1 MGALSCHPRNS
12 YMKKL
17 LFFIPFF
24 LSLTGFA
31 QIRLELMGGFNDV
44 NLSTIGRLPFSANH
58 FPEGEYVPISSFHAG
73 AATAITLGKQWVL
86 EPGLLYFGNG
96 AHLNAAYLNPGIASF
111 VNETIHLYYLR
122 LPVNVLYK
130 IVTAGSFHV
139 FAGAGLYVA
148 RGIRG
153 NEKGQELDEGPIQF
167 PTRTINDKVKFG
179 GQPSFLGTYL
189 TATPYEVGYTILA
202 GIGWKDFQL
211 RPSISNGFIKVFP
224 GSDKLWNGA
233 ATVSLVY
240 QL

>member
-1 MGALSCHPRNS
+1 
-12 YMKKL
+12 MKKL

-31 QIRLELMGGFNDV
+31 QIRVELMGGYNDV
-44 NLSTIGRLPFSANH
+44 NLSNIGRLPFSANH

-73 AATAITLGKQWVL
+73 AAMTIALGKKWAL
-86 EPGLLYFGNG
+86 EPGLLYFGTG

-111 VNETIHLYYLR
+111 FDVNIHLYYLR

-130 IVTAGSFHV
+130 IVTAGPFHV

-148 RGIRG
+148 RGIWG
-153 NEKGQELDEGPIQF
+153 NEKGQVLAEGAMQYP
-167 PTRTINDKVKFG
+167 PETMNEKVRFG
-179 GQPSFLGTYL
+179 SQPSPDGTYL
-189 TATPYEVGYTILA
+189 AATPYDVGYTILA

-224 GSDKLWNGA
+224 GSDKLWNSA
-233 ATVSLVY
+233 AIVSLVY

>member
-1 MGALSCHPRNS
+1 
-12 YMKKL
+12 MKKF

-31 QIRLELMGGFNDV
+31 QIRLELMGGYNDV
-44 NLSTIGRLPFSANH
+44 NLSNIGRLPFSANH
-58 FPEGEYVPISSFHAG
+58 FPQGEYVPISSFHAG
-73 AATAITLGKQWVL
+73 AAVKIPLGKKWAL
-86 EPGLLYFGNG
+86 EPGLLYSGNG
-96 AHLNAAYLNPGIASF
+96 GHMNAAYLYPGISSF
-111 VNETIHLYYLR
+111 FDVNIHLYYLR

-130 IVTAGSFHV
+130 IVTAGPFHV

-153 NEKGQELDEGPIQF
+153 NEKGQVSSEGYMPL
-167 PTRTINDKVKFG
+167 TAETINDKVRFG
-179 GQPSFLGTYL
+179 SQPSSDGTYL
-189 TATPYEVGYTILA
+189 AATAYDFGYTILA

-224 GSDKLWNGA
+224 GSDKLYNSA
-233 ATVSLVY
+233 MAVSLLY

>member
-1 MGALSCHPRNS
+1 
-12 YMKKL
+12 MKKL

-31 QIRLELMGGFNDV
+31 QIRLELMGGYNDV
-44 NLSTIGRLPFSANH
+44 NLSKMGRPPFSANH
-58 FPEGEYVPISSFHAG
+58 FPQGEYVPITSFHAG
-73 AATAITLGKQWVL
+73 AATTIALGKKWAL

-96 AHLNAAYLNPGIASF
+96 AHLNAAYLNPGISSYI
-111 VNETIHLYYLR
+111 NETIHLYYLR

-130 IVTAGSFHV
+130 IVTAGPFHV

-148 RGIRG
+148 RGIGG
-153 NEKGQELDEGPIQF
+153 NEKGTILAEGAVQF
-167 PTRTINDKVKFG
+167 PAETINDKVRFG
-179 GQPSFLGTYL
+179 SQPSSDGTYL
-189 TATPYEVGYTILA
+189 AATPYDFGYTILA
-202 GIGWKDFQL
+202 GIGWKDLQL

-224 GSDKLWNGA
+224 ESDKVWNSA

>member
-1 MGALSCHPRNS
+1 
-12 YMKKL
+12 MKKL
-17 LFFIPFF
+17 LFFIPLF
-24 LSLTGFA
+24 LSLTGLA
-31 QIRLELMGGFNDV
+31 QIRLELMGGYNDV
-44 NLSTIGRLPFSANH
+44 NLSTVGKLPFSANH

-73 AATAITLGKQWVL
+73 AATTIALGKKWAL

-96 AHLNAAYLNPGIASF
+96 AHLNAAYLNPGNSSF

-130 IVTAGSFHV
+130 IVTAGPFHV

-153 NEKGQELDEGPIQF
+153 NEKGQELDEGPVQF
-167 PTRTINDKVKFG
+167 PTLAINDKVRFG
-179 GQPSFLGTYL
+179 NQPSPDGTYL
-189 TATPYEVGYTILA
+189 AATAYDFGYTILA
-202 GIGWKDFQL
+202 GIGWKNFQL

-224 GSDKLWNGA
+224 GSDKLYNSA
-233 ATVSLVY
+233 VAVSLVY

>member
-1 MGALSCHPRNS
+1 
-12 YMKKL
+12 MKKL
-17 LFFIPFF
+17 LFFMPFF

-31 QIRLELMGGFNDV
+31 QIRLELMGGYNDV
-44 NLSTIGRLPFSANH
+44 NLSTVGRLPFSTDH
-58 FPEGEYVPISSFHAG
+58 FPQGEYVPISSFHAG
-73 AATAITLGKQWVL
+73 AATTIALGKKWAL
-86 EPGLLYFGNG
+86 EPGLLYFGAG
-96 AHLNAAYLNPGIASF
+96 AHLNAAYLNPGISSF

-130 IVTAGSFHV
+130 IVTAGPFHV

-167 PTRTINDKVKFG
+167 PTQTINDKVRFG
-179 GQPSFLGTYL
+179 SQPSPDGTYL
-189 TATPYEVGYTILA
+189 AATPYDFGYTILA

-224 GSDKLWNGA
+224 GSDKVWNSA
-233 ATVSLVY
+233 MAVSLVY